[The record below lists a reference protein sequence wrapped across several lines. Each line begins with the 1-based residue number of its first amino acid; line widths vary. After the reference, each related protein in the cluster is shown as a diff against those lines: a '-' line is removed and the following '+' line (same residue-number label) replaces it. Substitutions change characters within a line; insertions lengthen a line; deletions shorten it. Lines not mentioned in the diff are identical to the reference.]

1 MNYSEIKK
9 QKEQKLNDAQA
20 SLIAKKKIIED
31 ALAKKTKLEKE
42 CQEKLGIP
50 LSKVANKIEVLK
62 IELDQLTEEIS
73 KGVDEIEQKLSSI
86 N

>member
-31 ALAKKTKLEKE
+31 ALAKKAKLEKE
-42 CQEKLGIP
+42 CLAKLGIP
-50 LSKVANKIEVLK
+50 LSEVANKIESLK
-62 IELDQLTEEIS
+62 LQLDKLTEEIS
-73 KGVDEIEQKLSSI
+73 EGVNEIEEKLSTI